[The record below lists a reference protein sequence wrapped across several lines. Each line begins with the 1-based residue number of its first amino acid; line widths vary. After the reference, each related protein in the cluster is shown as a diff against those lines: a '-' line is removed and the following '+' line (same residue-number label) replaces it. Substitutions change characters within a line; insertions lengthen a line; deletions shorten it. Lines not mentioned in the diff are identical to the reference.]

1 MAHFIF
7 SAFCDESGETTIG
20 GQMAAC
26 KANGITHME
35 LRGFGEKS
43 INTLTVEEAEAM
55 KKEIDEQGMKVASIG
70 SGYGKIEI
78 TDDFEPHFEAF
89 KNTVA
94 VGKILEAKYIRIF
107 SFFFTKGES
116 HEEYKDEVIRRVKAM
131 ADYATEQGLIPCL
144 ENEKDVY
151 GDTAERM
158 NDVLRAC
165 DNLLAVFDPSN
176 FVQ

>member
-35 LRGFGEKS
+35 LRGFGDRS
-43 INTLTVEEAEAM
+43 INDFTVEEAIAM
-55 KKEIDEQGMKVASIG
+55 KKEIDDQGMKVASIG

-78 TDDFEPHFEAF
+78 TDDFEPHFEKF

-94 VGKILEAKYIRIF
+94 VGKALDAKYIRIF

-116 HEEYKDEVIRRVKAM
+116 HEAYRDEVIRRVKAM
-131 ADYATEQGLIPCL
+131 ADYAVEQGIIPCL
-144 ENEKDVY
+144 ENEK
-151 GDTAERM
+151 E
-158 NDVLRAC
+158 
-165 DNLLAVFDPSN
+165 
-176 FVQ
+176 